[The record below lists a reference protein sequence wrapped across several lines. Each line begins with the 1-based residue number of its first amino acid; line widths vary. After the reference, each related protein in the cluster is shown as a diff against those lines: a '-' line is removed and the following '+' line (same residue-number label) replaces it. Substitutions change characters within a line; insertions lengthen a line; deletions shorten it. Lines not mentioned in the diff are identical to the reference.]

1 MADGRETA
9 GGVWAEGY
17 LELPFLLAKV
27 EVPVFR
33 RKIGLGFLSCIIQI
47 MIKEQT
53 IIFDLDGTAIDSPDS
68 QVPTERVVR
77 ALSSAEATYNLC
89 AATGRVWS
97 FAKPVLQAL
106 RLTDPCIVGAG
117 TQICDPQSG
126 DILWESVIPADGMEE
141 VVKVLQKVPQYKVL
155 YNDYDEATYFSDVSM
170 PIEDAARQPVH
181 FLGLIFVP
189 EKEAAQV
196 MDSFSHIGNITC
208 TLALAQRPGYND
220 ILITNKGAT
229 KEHAIAELLKI
240 LKTDRQHTTGIG
252 DGHNDIHIFNAVQHK
267 VAMGNAVPD
276 LKQMADEVIGSVKE
290 DGLAKYLEGL
300 VKS

>member
-1 MADGRETA
+1 
-9 GGVWAEGY
+9 
-17 LELPFLLAKV
+17 
-27 EVPVFR
+27 
-33 RKIGLGFLSCIIQI
+33 
-47 MIKEQT
+47 MIKQQT

-68 QVPTERVVR
+68 QQPTERLVTAIR
-77 ALSSAEATYNLC
+77 NAEATYNLC

-106 RLTDPCIVGAG
+106 RLSDPCIVAAG

-126 DILWESVIPADGMEE
+126 DVLWESTIPPEGIKRVIE
-141 VVKVLQKVPQYKVL
+141 VVKKYPQYKVL
-155 YNDYDEATYFSDVSM
+155 YNDYDEATYFSEVSM
-170 PIEDAARQPVH
+170 PIEEAAHKPIH

-189 EKEAAQV
+189 EDEAAQLI
-196 MDSFSHIGNITC
+196 DSFSQIEDITC

-240 LKTDRQHTTGIG
+240 LKTDKQHTTGIG

-267 VAMGNAVPD
+267 VAMGNAVPQ
-276 LKQMADEVIGSVKE
+276 LAEMADQVIGSVKH
-290 DGLAKYLEGL
+290 DGLAEYLEGINE
-300 VKS
+300 